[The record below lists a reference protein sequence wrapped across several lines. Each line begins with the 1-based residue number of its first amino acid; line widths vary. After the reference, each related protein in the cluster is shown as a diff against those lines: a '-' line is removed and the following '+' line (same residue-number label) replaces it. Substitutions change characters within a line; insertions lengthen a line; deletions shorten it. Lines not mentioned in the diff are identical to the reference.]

1 MEIKIQ
7 NISKTFENKIFEN
20 FSLDIPD
27 GKTTVIMGKSGCGKT
42 TLFNMLCGILKA
54 DNGEI
59 TFSEP
64 PVISAVFQEN
74 RLFETFTGYENLKA
88 VTEDEEKIRTVLEIC
103 EATDFADT
111 KVKHMSGGMKRRIS
125 IARALCFEASLYL
138 MDEPFKGIDIAMKDR
153 ILFKIQQYL
162 SGKTCVIITHD
173 IAEAVNLAHNMII
186 LASQP
191 AQIVYSGNI
200 SKDNIGKIETIIKN
214 I

>member
-1 MEIKIQ
+1 MEIKLQ

-54 DNGEI
+54 DGGEI
-59 TFSEP
+59 HFSEA

-103 EATDFADT
+103 EASDFADT
-111 KVKHMSGGMKRRIS
+111 KVKHMSGGMKRRIA
-125 IARALCFEASLYL
+125 IARALCFKANLYL

-162 SGKTCVIITHD
+162 EGKTCVIITHD
-173 IAEAVNLAHNMII
+173 IAEAVKIAHNMAII
-186 LASQP
+186 ASQP
-191 AQIVYSGNI
+191 AQLVYSGNI
-200 SKDNIGKIETIIKN
+200 SKDNYEEIENIIKN